1 MRVDT
6 KIYDAL
12 ATVLTY
18 PGEDYHGVVEDCIA
32 SANRGVVPKEA
43 HDLLSNFAE
52 QVRRLSI
59 EQAQEQFTQTF
70 DLNPLCSLELGWHL
84 FGENYDRGIMLV
96 RMREQ
101 LRRHNIPETTEL
113 PDHLT
118 YALRLL
124 ARMKAAAAED
134 FAGAIVLPALA
145 RMLAALKN
153 KQTPYENVLAA
164 VRQIVH
170 GRFPELPL
178 EAPQEA
184 ALPVLEAGGAW

>member
-1 MRVDT
+1 MRADT

-32 SANRGVVPKEA
+32 SASRAFIPKEVRN
-43 HDLLSNFAE
+43 LLLNFAE
-52 QVRRLSI
+52 EVRRLST
-59 EQAQEQFTQTF
+59 EQAQELFTRTF

-84 FGENYDRGIMLV
+84 FGENYERGIMLV

-101 LRRHNIPETTEL
+101 LRRHHVPETTEL

-124 ARMKAAAAED
+124 ARMDAAAAED

-153 KQTPYENVLAA
+153 MQTPYENVLAA
-164 VRQIVH
+164 VRQFVH

-184 ALPVLEAGGAW
+184 ALPVLNAGGAW